1 MINDGAVMGYGTE
14 KGGRMYYP
22 GRGYITDT
30 SKGTDARSVIDEGA
44 LRQIAE
50 DLDIAYVNRTSGP
63 AHAFE
68 GKLESVRLMSR
79 DAAVS
84 DENAPSDKE
93 TYHYFAMLIA
103 VLLLAWLFLTIYRG
117 GMIL

>member
-1 MINDGAVMGYGTE
+1 
-14 KGGRMYYP
+14 
-22 GRGYITDT
+22 
-30 SKGTDARSVIDEGA
+30 
-44 LRQIAE
+44 
-50 DLDIAYVNRTSGP
+50 
-63 AHAFE
+63 
-68 GKLESVRLMSR
+68 MSR

-84 DENAPSDKE
+84 DENSPSDKE

>member
-1 MINDGAVMGYGTE
+1 M
-14 KGGRMYYP
+14 
-22 GRGYITDT
+22 
-30 SKGTDARSVIDEGA
+30 
-44 LRQIAE
+44 
-50 DLDIAYVNRTSGP
+50 NRTSGP

-84 DENAPSDKE
+84 DENSPSDKE
-93 TYHYFAMLIA
+93 TYHFFAMLIA